1 MPTGV
6 FNGTDLLVKVIE
18 VDGTLAAIGHTTS
31 CSMSFSHDLPEATTK
46 DSAGYAEYISG
57 VRGGEINF
65 EGLVAFDDASNAEE
79 IIGYVTGRNKVD
91 WSFGTAASGDTIYE
105 GEGFISAIEV
115 SAEMESPVSYSG
127 TITIT
132 GAITTSTNA

>member
-1 MPTGV
+1 
-6 FNGTDLLVKVIE
+6 
-18 VDGTLAAIGHTTS
+18 
-31 CSMSFSHDLPEATTK
+31 
-46 DSAGYAEYISG
+46 
-57 VRGGEINF
+57 
-65 EGLVAFDDASNAEE
+65 
-79 IIGYVTGRNKVD
+79 VD